1 MALPAVAAKLGLAL
15 LGNTKEG
22 KNVMK
27 GMVIAIASPFLIV
40 VVVICSIFSSTQSH
54 NDDIVALVFS
64 GGSLSSEY
72 PPEYADEIVAIQ
84 SKFSEIDDLIDELEV
99 EFLDAM
105 QLKAYLFALYFG
117 ESSSVDV
124 DEFVNH
130 FIVATRTIEETEDEE
145 GEPQFTLTYGES
157 AVTDMSIVYQSILDK
172 TGHEVT
178 EIQKQNALEIYYRV
192 KYGVVAPTYG
202 DSFDD
207 FISGLPTTNMPF
219 VGLNG
224 FVEPVADWRNA
235 VSSEYGYRIHPIT
248 GLQNLHSG
256 IDIAKPAG
264 TPIYSVLDGV
274 VTTVRYG
281 TTGYGYYVM
290 VDHGGGFV
298 TLYAHCSAIMVS
310 QGQTVSAG
318 TKIAEVGTTG
328 SSTGNHLHFE
338 TRVNGSTVE
347 PRTYLP

>member
-1 MALPAVAAKLGLAL
+1 MAVPAVAAKLAAAL
-15 LGNTKEG
+15 LANTKEG
-22 KNVMK
+22 KNTLK
-27 GMVIAIASPFLIV
+27 GVAIAIVAPFLLVIV
-40 VVVICSIFSSTQSH
+40 IICGIFSGTSSH
-54 NDDIVALVFS
+54 NDDIVGLVFS
-64 GGSLSSEY
+64 TRTLSSEY
-72 PPEYADEIVAIQ
+72 PPEYAAEIVAIQ
-84 SKFSEIDDLIDELEV
+84 NKFKEVDKVIEELEV
-99 EFLDAM
+99 EFLDAI
-105 QLKAYLFALYFG
+105 QIKAYFFALYFG

-124 DEFVNH
+124 AEFVDH
-130 FIVATRTIEETEDEE
+130 FVQGSRVLESNTNEE
-145 GEPQFTLTYGES
+145 GEIDYSLRYEDT
-157 AVTDMSIVYQSILDK
+157 AVADMAIVYASIKEK

-178 EIQKQNALEIYYRV
+178 ETQKQNALEIYYRV

-202 DSFDD
+202 EAFDD
-207 FISGLPTTNMPF
+207 FVSSLPSVDMPF

-235 VSSEYGYRIHPIT
+235 VSSEYGWRIHPIT
-248 GLQNLHSG
+248 KKDNLHSG

-298 TLYAHCSAIMVS
+298 TLYAHCSKLVVS
-310 QGQTVSAG
+310 QGQRVTAG

-338 TRVNGSTVE
+338 TRTNGSTVN